1 MKKLILSAAIVL
13 GSLTTFAVTPVQI
26 PLTQISV
33 TQDDFAEIE
42 TSKLPEA
49 VTKATEAAYP
59 GATIVKAYMNQENQY
74 KLELTVK
81 DQSATVYTDAE
92 GNWITK

>member
-13 GSLTTFAVTPVQI
+13 GSLTAFAATPVHT
-26 PLTQISV
+26 TQTQYSV
-33 TQDDFAEIE
+33 TQDDFAEIGKD
-42 TSKLPEA
+42 KLPQA
-49 VTKATEAAYP
+49 VLKSTEKSYP
-59 GATIVKAYMNQENQY
+59 GAEIVKAYMNNENQY

-81 DQSATVYTDAE
+81 DQSATVYADAD